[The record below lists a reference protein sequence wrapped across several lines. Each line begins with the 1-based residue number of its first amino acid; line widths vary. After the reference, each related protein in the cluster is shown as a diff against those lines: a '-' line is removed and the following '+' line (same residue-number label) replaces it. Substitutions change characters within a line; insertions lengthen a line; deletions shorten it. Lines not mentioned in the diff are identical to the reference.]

1 MVVHARWAET
11 LTPQFLG
18 FIENDFNKRQYPVR
32 GSSGY
37 DGGKWPDCYEL
48 IGRQMANSSKR
59 PYQRP
64 FLSTK
69 NKKPRL
75 QFTQGHRRLL
85 PGLEQAT

>member
-48 IGRQMANSSKR
+48 IGRQ
-59 PYQRP
+59 
-64 FLSTK
+64 
-69 NKKPRL
+69 
-75 QFTQGHRRLL
+75 
-85 PGLEQAT
+85 